1 MVSESGKRIVK
12 NSTLLY
18 IRTLFC
24 QFLGIYT
31 ARKVLEVLGIEDY
44 GIMNVVTGFTAM
56 LTFLNGSMA
65 VATQRYLT
73 MDLGKSDL
81 SSYNKTF
88 SMSCVIHLLLALL
101 LFAVAESVGLW
112 FLNTHL
118 NIPAERMIAANW
130 IYQASILMFML
141 GVYQVPYSASMIAH
155 EDMDIFA
162 YVDVGCSIARL
173 AIVFMLSFSPFDILI
188 FYVLLLLFIDVAK
201 FMAYRLYCLKRY
213 AECRI
218 RFKRDPRLFRSF
230 LNFTGWNMFGT
241 VAWILKEQG
250 TNILMNMFGGVT
262 VNAAMGVAAQVSRAV
277 TNVFGGFQS
286 AVNPQITKNYAA
298 NDFTGLHKLVLGSS
312 KISFFLILLV
322 ALPVIVEVRFLL
334 DIWLVSVP
342 EHAVTFIRIC
352 LFEAIFQTLFG
363 PAVTALMA
371 TGNIKW
377 YQISVGCIMMFIVPV
392 SYMFL
397 HMGFSV
403 VTPLVVSLV
412 IVVISIIVRAVF
424 CEIQIRLSLSKYI
437 LKVIIPCVSVLI
449 LSLPLPLMLATT
461 VEKGFLRLVAT
472 LVLCGFSVVVC
483 SYFIGLNREERL
495 TVTSLVRAG
504 VKRFHK

>member
-1 MVSESGKRIVK
+1 MVSENSRRIIK

-31 ARKVLEVLGIEDY
+31 ARKVLELLGIEDY

-65 VATQRYLT
+65 IATQRYLT
-73 MDLGKSDL
+73 IDLGKNDL
-81 SSYNKTF
+81 LSYNKTF
-88 SMSCVIHLLLALL
+88 SMSCVIHLSLAFLMFL
-101 LFAVAESVGLW
+101 IAESAGLW

-118 NIPAERMIAANW
+118 NIPVERMIAANW

-141 GVYQVPYSASMIAH
+141 GIYQVPYSASVMAH

-162 YVDVGCSIARL
+162 YIDVASSIARL
-173 AIVFMLSFSPFDILI
+173 AIVFMLSFSPFDTLI
-188 FYVLLLLFIDVAK
+188 FYALLLLCIDVVK
-201 FMAYRLYCLKRY
+201 FMIYRLYCLKRY
-213 AECRI
+213 AECRV
-218 RFKRDPRLFRSF
+218 RFRKDSRLFCSF

-241 VAWILKEQG
+241 VAWILKDQG

-262 VNAAMGVAAQVSRAV
+262 VNAAMGVTVQVSKAV
-277 TNVFGGFQS
+277 TNVFGGFQA

-298 NDFTGLHKLVLGSS
+298 NNFKGFHKLVLGGS

-322 ALPVIVEVRFLL
+322 ALPVIVETRFIL

-342 EHAVTFIRIC
+342 EHAVVFVRIC
-352 LFEAIFQTLFG
+352 LFETVFQTLFG
-363 PAVTALMA
+363 PVVTALMA

-377 YQISVGCIMMFIVPV
+377 YQITVGCIMMFIVPV
-392 SYMFL
+392 SYIFL
-397 HMGFSV
+397 RIGFSV
-403 VTPLVVSLV
+403 VTPLVVSLT

-424 CEIQIRLSLSKYI
+424 CKIQIQLPLSTYI
-437 LKVIIPCVSVLI
+437 LKVIMPCVSVLI
-449 LSLPLPLMLATT
+449 LSLPLPLMLAMTMD
-461 VEKGFLRLVAT
+461 KGFLRLVTT
-472 LVLCGFSVVVC
+472 LVLCILSVVTC

-495 TVTSLVRAG
+495 TVASLIHAG
-504 VKRFHK
+504 IKHFYK